1 VNSEEL
7 TATAVVGAESTEL
20 ERVLMRLNL
29 ARYWCVSTL
38 LVSALSSGVDVKT
51 NDQAAQVIEM
61 TARKYEFSLSQVHVK
76 LGVKVQLKITALD
89 RDHGFTIVRDP
100 VGNDSSPHP
109 GLVFISPVG
118 SDGWKLNK
126 RKETTIEFVARVPG
140 TYEFNCSLVC
150 GFHHGR
156 MKGRLIVDP

>member
-1 VNSEEL
+1 MNSEEL

-38 LVSALSSGVDVKT
+38 LVSALSSGVDLKT

-61 TARKYEFSLSQVHVK
+61 TARKYEFSPSQVHVK
-76 LGVKVQLKITALD
+76 LGEVQLKITALD

-100 VGNDSSPHP
+100 VCNDSISHP

-118 SDGWKLNK
+118 SEGWKLNK
-126 RKETTIEFVARVPG
+126 RKETIIEFVARVPG